1 MQGILLTQ
9 ADEVGEVVEMAL
21 RMGYRHIDEAAM
33 YGNQD
38 GVGRTFTKLFKEG
51 TIKREDIWVTSKVC
65 ILFLPTISVTL
76 GRHRKSTPLHSALH
90 F

>member
-1 MQGILLTQ
+1 MAHLTYDFVLQ
-9 ADEVGEVVEMAL
+9 QPDEVGSVVEQAL

-51 TIKREDIWVTSKVC
+51 KIKREDIWVTSKVC
-65 ILFLPTISVTL
+65 TLF
-76 GRHRKSTPLHSALH
+76 
-90 F
+90 